1 MEVDLNGVGQDAALS
16 IWGFSDAQFY
26 IRSVSGLTTFS
37 FKLPMT
43 EDYIIDIVPNGS
55 MIVNYTL
62 IVTVK

>member
-1 MEVDLNGVGQDAALS
+1 MFWAATDYTYTAAHPHAVT
-16 IWGFSDAQFY
+16 GA
-26 IRSVSGLTTFS
+26 TTFS